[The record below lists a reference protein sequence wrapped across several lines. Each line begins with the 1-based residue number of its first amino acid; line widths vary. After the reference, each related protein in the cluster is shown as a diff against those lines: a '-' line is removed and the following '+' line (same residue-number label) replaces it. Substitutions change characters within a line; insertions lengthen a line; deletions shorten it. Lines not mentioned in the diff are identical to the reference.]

1 MNLRTMWMLCF
12 CTMGALLTTP
22 FSYGQGGGTG
32 DVVVRV
38 DDTSGSHCIDADTE
52 KITVFVRRVF
62 TEKHS
67 GLFTQDNKAG
77 VLVRSQLV
85 ANSTDQNKPEP
96 SNVQVPSVDMVSV
109 KDDQKGR
116 VSLALEY
123 AIASDFVLSQGN
135 NVTKTMDIYMNLA
148 KSKGKSTFG
157 EVLDL
162 AGQALNQVSLPQ
174 NPYTQAGSKFLKFAN
189 SAIDSNIKADNDDQI
204 AHIGLQFREG
214 EENNLAKCESAGNE
228 RTGAVAVLRSVG
240 VIGSDLIP
248 VMNTEQQYC
257 FRYSS
262 GSTYELLAA
271 KRSQDGSCPAPN
283 AFHGVTND
291 YVMLLISGEPVK
303 KPGKAIP
310 SETINKLHAESSKRC
325 KEYKLP
331 AAACGIQ

>member
-1 MNLRTMWMLCF
+1 MSALVAEQSCHFASAWRTAEPAVNLPYPLVPSGADQKAASTNLNICDFASESPRRIHKMNLRTMWMLCL
-12 CTMGALLTTP
+12 CTMGALPTTP

-85 ANSTDQNKPEP
+85 ANSTDQNKAEP

-189 SAIDSNIKADNDDQI
+189 SAIDTNIKADNDDQI
-204 AHIGLQFREG
+204 AHIGLLQFKEG
-214 EENNLAKCESAGNE
+214 EESNLAK
-228 RTGAVAVLRSVG
+228 V
-240 VIGSDLIP
+240 
-248 VMNTEQQYC
+248 
-257 FRYSS
+257 
-262 GSTYELLAA
+262 
-271 KRSQDGSCPAPN
+271 
-283 AFHGVTND
+283 
-291 YVMLLISGEPVK
+291 
-303 KPGKAIP
+303 
-310 SETINKLHAESSKRC
+310 
-325 KEYKLP
+325 
-331 AAACGIQ
+331 